1 MEKTKLFEA
10 RTEPEA
16 PLVSKRGKEDGLFT
30 FNLMVRGELKAKQW

>member
-16 PLVSKRGKEDGLFT
+16 PLIQREEDGLFT